1 VAPFEIGSQTA
12 GSIQNV
18 DGNLTIGELNVEAS
32 WSTAGLRRELA
43 GLEEEI
49 ARVPLPY
56 ASRVAVDGALA
67 AAAAEAAGPAPDT
80 GTIARLVERTTH
92 VLADTGALADAGTGL
107 AASLRRTAAALGP
120 AGKTLLALLPLL

>member
-1 VAPFEIGSQTA
+1 MGFEIGMQTA

-18 DGNLTIGELNVEAS
+18 DGNLTIGELNVEAT

-43 GLEEEI
+43 ELGEEI

-67 AAAAEAAGPAPDT
+67 AATAEAAGPAPDN
-80 GTIARLVERTTH
+80 GTIARLVERATH
-92 VLADTGALADAGTGL
+92 VLEDTGALADAGTGL